1 MSWTNADRIKNGSM
15 PDKTFVQCTE
25 FIKRAAVYIFVLH
38 SPDQGNSVS
47 AESEEDMKKDIV
59 DIIIEEDFGRMI
71 DLLLN
76 TEDVRKAYQQGD
88 GHTWVG
94 CIGYG
99 FLQEGL
105 RHLDRQMLSII
116 EDLVFEDMTIYEVS
130 QHLGIDTDSV
140 YEKIQELRR
149 ILLRYI

>member
-1 MSWTNADRIKNGSM
+1 MQ
-15 PDKTFVQCTE
+15 DKAFVQCTE
-25 FIKRAAVYIFVLH
+25 SIRRAAVYIFVLH
-38 SPDQGNSVS
+38 GSDPRNSVS
-47 AESEEDMKKDIV
+47 AESEEDMKKDIA
-59 DIIIEEDFGRMI
+59 DTIIEEDFGRMI

-76 TEDVRKAYQQGD
+76 TEDVRKAYQQED

-94 CIGYG
+94 CIGDG

-130 QHLGIDTDSV
+130 QHLGMDMDAV
-140 YEKIQELRR
+140 YEKIQESRR
-149 ILLRYI
+149 ILLRFV

>member
-1 MSWTNADRIKNGSM
+1 M

-38 SPDQGNSVS
+38 SPDPGNSVS

-59 DIIIEEDFGRMI
+59 DTIMEEDFGRMI

-76 TEDVRKAYQQGD
+76 TEDVRNAYQRGD

-94 CIGYG
+94 CIGDE

-116 EDLVFEDMTIYEVS
+116 ESLVFEDMTVYEVS
-130 QHLGIDTDSV
+130 QHLGMDMDAV
-140 YEKIQELRR
+140 YEKIQESRR
-149 ILLRYI
+149 ILLRYV

>member
-1 MSWTNADRIKNGSM
+1 MDKCRSDKKWRHAGQNIRTVYRVYQAYCRIH
-15 PDKTFVQCTE
+15 
-25 FIKRAAVYIFVLH
+25 IRAA
-38 SPDQGNSVS
+38 SPDPGNSIS

-59 DIIIEEDFGRMI
+59 DTIIEEDFGRMI

-94 CIGYG
+94 CIGDE

-105 RHLDRQMLSII
+105 RHLDEQMLSII
-116 EDLVFEDMTIYEVS
+116 ECLVFEDMTLYEVS

-140 YEKIQELRR
+140 YEKIQESRR
-149 ILLRYI
+149 ILLRFV

>member
-1 MSWTNADRIKNGSM
+1 M
-15 PDKTFVQCTE
+15 PDKAFVQCTE
-25 FIKRAAVYIFVLH
+25 SIRHAAVYIFVLH
-38 SPDQGNSVS
+38 SPDQGNSVF

-59 DIIIEEDFGRMI
+59 DTIIEEDFGRMI

-76 TEDVRKAYQQGD
+76 TENVRKAYQRGD
-88 GHTWVG
+88 EYTWVS
-94 CIGYG
+94 CIGDG

-130 QHLGIDTDSV
+130 RHLGMDMDAV
-140 YEKIQELRR
+140 HEKIQESRR
-149 ILLRYI
+149 ILLRYV

>member
-1 MSWTNADRIKNGSM
+1 M
-15 PDKTFVQCTE
+15 DKCRSDKKWQHAGQNVQCTE

-38 SPDQGNSVS
+38 SPDPGNSVS

-59 DIIIEEDFGRMI
+59 DTIIEEDFGRMI

-76 TEDVRKAYQQGD
+76 AEDVRKAYQQED
-88 GHTWVG
+88 GHTWID
-94 CIGYG
+94 CIGDE

-105 RHLDRQMLSII
+105 WHLDGQMLSII
-116 EDLVFEDMTIYEVS
+116 ESLVFEDMTIYEVS

-140 YEKIQELRR
+140 YEKIQESRR